1 MLQSDLVSTF
11 IISPS
16 LLLSDQLRL
25 SDQSTRLNPALSY
38 TYHQLR
44 HGIGSNTS
52 AAVALDSNVPH
63 QPYPPNKY
71 APQPQPTSSH
81 PPHPLL
87 PPKHP
92 PSSLPSPST
101 PDYTFLLNPPC
112 PPPPAPSHPLAKL
125 NLFHKLDRI
134 SWWHIR
140 RSDMFRYS
148 LLGLRL

>member
-1 MLQSDLVSTF
+1 MLQSDLGSTF

-16 LLLSDQLRL
+16 LRL

-38 TYHQLR
+38 TYHQLAQ
-44 HGIGSNTS
+44 GNASNTS
-52 AAVALDSNVPH
+52 AAVALDSNVLH

-81 PPHPLL
+81 PPHPSP

-101 PDYTFLLNPPC
+101 PDYTFPPSPPC
-112 PPPPAPSHPLAKL
+112 PPRPAPTHPPAKL

-134 SWWHIR
+134 S
-140 RSDMFRYS
+140 S
-148 LLGLRL
+148 